1 MREAYGTRY
10 ASYIAETRC
19 GGWGFVIR
27 DAEGAA
33 IHAGAGGIPCA
44 MDAFHA
50 EVLACHAGLKAAIE
64 KGMSRIVVE
73 TDSMM
78 LRSALK
84 GSSFSLAPTG
94 GLIHEIK
101 VLVSSNLVFFDIL
114 YCPRVCHCVAHA
126 LAARGCKCSPNSV
139 LLWDGVCVGME
150 NLVAEESLAPF
161 S

>member
-1 MREAYGTRY
+1 
-10 ASYIAETRC
+10 
-19 GGWGFVIR
+19 
-27 DAEGAA
+27 
-33 IHAGAGGIPCA
+33 

-101 VLVSSNLVFFDIL
+101 VLVSSNLVSFDIL
-114 YCPRVCHCVAHA
+114 YCPRVCRFWFGPASNRIPA
-126 LAARGCKCSPNSV
+126 QIQNS
-139 LLWDGVCVGME
+139 
-150 NLVAEESLAPF
+150 NLNTKK
-161 S
+161 

>member
-1 MREAYGTRY
+1 
-10 ASYIAETRC
+10 
-19 GGWGFVIR
+19 
-27 DAEGAA
+27 
-33 IHAGAGGIPCA
+33 
-44 MDAFHA
+44 
-50 EVLACHAGLKAAIE
+50 
-64 KGMSRIVVE
+64 
-73 TDSMM
+73 MM